1 MINNRFN
8 SFNLMKYLFVILT
21 SAQICFN
28 TNANPEIQP
37 PDYDTI
43 FDYSFLRVVST
54 INNDI
59 KSLFYG
65 KNKKF
70 INHSQINRD
79 DIKMLSISCKDDYEC
94 RQKKKSSL
102 NKLKKELESLECFH
116 TFLCLQILEVFK
128 NDIWVKNEN
137 PKHIF
142 KINYQN
148 VSYYISRMISF
159 FIYGKFVVNPC
170 QYDLA
175 MCIIDVTRLQQQK
188 KDTLD
193 VSLTH
198 LSNSALLSSMNEFC
212 DNCKKNNEFLKSIIS
227 FKCNT
232 LEGKSIQFFIQENVK
247 NYVKNIFLITNIPCV
262 IEMTNI
268 SHDFIYKAVSK
279 KEVAMDKEYENKKKD
294 FLQSLKLIKSDIE
307 TLRINSI
314 YYGNSESFLKERK
327 KHLSACHFYR
337 VCKFLQTSSKEAILR
352 VVMRIPIEKSEVSE
366 TENTIST
373 HYRNTFKYGKVNEKK
388 AKTLFEKRM
397 DIQIIQCGIFID
409 ENLNFLAAQPD
420 GLVEKDG
427 IVEIKCPFN
436 AKEMTPENAIKH
448 KVIKYVYYDKNGD
461 LLLKRTSEIFYQI
474 QGELHIT
481 QRQYCYLI
489 IWTPKGIVYSTILR
503 DDNFWNHNMK
513 NKLIDFYEN
522 IMLPEII
529 NPQIFK
535 NLNIS
540 DI

>member
-1 MINNRFN
+1 
-8 SFNLMKYLFVILT
+8 
-21 SAQICFN
+21 
-28 TNANPEIQP
+28 
-37 PDYDTI
+37 
-43 FDYSFLRVVST
+43 
-54 INNDI
+54 
-59 KSLFYG
+59 
-65 KNKKF
+65 
-70 INHSQINRD
+70 
-79 DIKMLSISCKDDYEC
+79 
-94 RQKKKSSL
+94 
-102 NKLKKELESLECFH
+102 
-116 TFLCLQILEVFK
+116 
-128 NDIWVKNEN
+128 
-137 PKHIF
+137 
-142 KINYQN
+142 
-148 VSYYISRMISF
+148 MISF

-170 QYDLA
+170 QYNLA

-262 IEMTNI
+262 IKMTNI

-294 FLQSLKLIKSDIE
+294 FLQSLKLSKSDIE
-307 TLRINSI
+307 TLERNSI
-314 YYGNSESFLKERK
+314 YFGNDNWYRKERRK
-327 KHLSACHFYR
+327 RLSASFFHR
-337 VCKFLQTSSKEAILR
+337 VCKYQQTSSKEAILR
-352 VVMRIPIEKSEVSE
+352 MVMRIRNEKSEVSE

-373 HYRNTFKYGKVNEKK
+373 HYRNTFKYGITSEQK
-388 AKTLFEKRM
+388 AKELFEKKM
-397 DIQIIQCGIFID
+397 GIQIIQCGIFID

-448 KVIKYVYYDKNGD
+448 KVIKYVHYNKNGD

-489 IWTPKGIVYSTILR
+489 IWTPKGIKSHFIIISTLR
-503 DDNFWNHNMK
+503 SK
-513 NKLIDFYEN
+513 EFY
-522 IMLPEII
+522 
-529 NPQIFK
+529 QISK
-535 NLNIS
+535 S
-540 DI
+540 H